1 MLLCSCDEISMDKRT
16 DGMDGFMLEER
27 ADHGVAYHCGGDSE
41 CMEFQGGQPVHASGS
56 IGEDPMKV

>member
-1 MLLCSCDEISMDKRT
+1 MDKRT

-41 CMEFQGGQPVHASGS
+41 CMEFQGGQPVHAGGS